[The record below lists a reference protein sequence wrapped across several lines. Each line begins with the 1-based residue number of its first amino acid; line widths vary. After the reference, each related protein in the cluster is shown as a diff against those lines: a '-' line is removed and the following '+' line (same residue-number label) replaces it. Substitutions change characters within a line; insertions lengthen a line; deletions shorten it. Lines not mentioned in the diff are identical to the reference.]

1 MTEDGRWFLNL
12 NDTAY
17 FWLCAYDSV
26 GKPVTNEDA
35 RDYVRDV
42 ADRGITSLRSF
53 LSIGPAGFWESH
65 RSLADEYRD
74 AFFADESM
82 TKLQLAHFRTAD
94 DRLRWLLDEY
104 PDVYVQIVL
113 FPMGCY
119 YAKDQVVWRTLSP
132 LQRGA

>member
-53 LSIGPAGFWESH
+53 LMVGPRGFKESG
-65 RSLADEYRD
+65 RSL
-74 AFFADESM
+74 
-82 TKLQLAHFRTAD
+82 T
-94 DRLRWLLDEY
+94 DRVARCLLR
-104 PDVYVQIVL
+104 
-113 FPMGCY
+113 
-119 YAKDQVVWRTLSP
+119 R
-132 LQRGA
+132 RGA